1 MDFPLSMGEVS
12 IGLRGQSALGLF
24 SFVFIAWLFS
34 SGKTR
39 IPILTAG
46 WTIILQIAI
55 AALLLYIQPARDAL
69 SSLRV
74 VVETLQ
80 AATTVG
86 TTFVFGYLGGGETP
100 FEVVNGGA
108 MFNFAF
114 GAMPLVIFFS
124 GLSALLWHWGI
135 LKLFVR
141 GLAFLLER
149 VFRVGGAVALSS
161 AANTFLGQTESP
173 LLIRPYLSKVTKP
186 ELFIIITGGFATVAG
201 SVMAVYAT
209 ILADIDPSVLGHIII
224 ASIISVPAAILMA
237 QVIMPA
243 ERGQV
248 PTPAEAASDFG
259 YASSM
264 DAFMQGVTDGLG
276 LYLNIL
282 ASLIA
287 FTAFAALINI
297 MLAGLPEIGGQQ
309 VSLEL
314 LFGYLFAPLMWLA
327 GIPWEECLKAGSL
340 MGIKTAVN
348 ELVAYVNLSAMPDDA
363 FSERTLLIIIYSLC
377 GFANFAS
384 LGIVIGG
391 LTALAPD
398 RRQDVIDLAPKAL
411 VAGTL
416 STLMTG
422 AVIGL
427 IWNG

>member
-1 MDFPLSMGEVS
+1 MEHLAAIGDLGLRAQSA
-12 IGLRGQSALGLF
+12 IGLVA
-24 SFVFIAWLFS
+24 FIFTAWLFS
-34 SGKTR
+34 
-39 IPILTAG
+39 TARARFPFFLAA
-46 WTIILQIAI
+46 TTVAAQIAI
-55 AALLLYIQPARDAL
+55 ALLLLYLPPAREAL
-69 SSLRV
+69 ASLQV
-74 VVETLQ
+74 VVRALQ
-80 AATTVG
+80 AATEAG
-86 TTFVFGYLGGGETP
+86 TSFVFGHLGGAEPP
-100 FEVVNGGA
+100 FEVTDPSA

-114 GAMPLVIFFS
+114 GALPLVIFFS

-141 GLAFLLER
+141 ALALLLQR
-149 VFRVGGAVALSS
+149 VFQVGGAVALSS

-173 LLIRPYLSKVTKP
+173 LLIRPYLSKVSRP

-209 ILADIDPSVLGHIII
+209 ILAEVDPSVLGHIIV

-237 QVIMPA
+237 QVMMP
-243 ERGQV
+243 EEKGVQ
-248 PTPAEAASDFG
+248 PTSAAAADDFG

-264 DAFMQGVTDGLG
+264 DAFMRGVTDGLG
-276 LYLNIL
+276 LYLNII

-297 MLAGLPEIGGQQ
+297 MLGAAPDVAGAPL
-309 VSLEL
+309 SLERIL
-314 LFGYLFAPLMWLA
+314 GWIFMPFMWLA
-327 GIPWEECLKAGSL
+327 GVPWSEAFQAGSL
-340 MGIKTAVN
+340 MGVKTAVN
-348 ELVAYVNLSAMPDDA
+348 ELVAYVELARLPA
-363 FSERTLLIIIYSLC
+363 GTFSERSFLVVVYSLC

-398 RRQDVIDLAPKAL
+398 RRQDVIALAPRAL

-427 IWNG
+427 VWTG